1 MNNKSKSGFTLIELL
16 VVIAII
22 AILAAMLLP
31 ALSKAKFR
39 AQVVNCTSNFKQWGA
54 MANMYASDFKD
65 VLPGSDGMFL
75 GGNGNPWDISPTFIP
90 AVANYGLTVPMWFC
104 PARQRE
110 TEAQYGMAK
119 TTLGHDMSSISDL
132 NAYLASFF
140 GGTNTGFVVMNHNL
154 WIKRQKV
161 GFVGIDPNPSYAVA
175 GTDPALFGFPVKT
188 TDRAAGIVP
197 IISDACFSGYGSPP
211 TKNVADINTTFANN
225 NPLPPA
231 QKYSGHCQQGKL
243 RSVDSA
249 FADGH
254 VVSRPASAIQC
265 VYFNP
270 DQNSGWFY

>member
-1 MNNKSKSGFTLIELL
+1 MNNKSKTGFTLIELL
-16 VVIAII
+16 VVVAII

-54 MANMYASDFKD
+54 MANLYASDFKD

-75 GGNGNPWDISPTFIP
+75 GGNGNPWDISPAFIP
-90 AVANYGLTVPMWFC
+90 SVANFGLTVPMWFC

-154 WIKRQKV
+154 WIKREKV
-161 GFVGIDPNPSYAVA
+161 GFANIDPNPSYAVA
-175 GTDPALFGFPVKT
+175 STDPALFGFPKKT
-188 TDRAAGIVP
+188 TDRAAGVVP

-211 TKNVADINTTFANN
+211 TRNVSDINTTFANN

-254 VVSRPASAIQC
+254 VVSRPLASIQC